1 MNRDLEE
8 HGVTYYNYDLQKYPF
23 ISLFQDLYKLDQ
35 LEEAHTVLDKNF
47 VEQINNTLFTNK
59 TDDQTVLHEMFY
71 RKINDGWPQFN
82 ELYEEFVRQL
92 ARDIFNTNEIIYQTK
107 PTFRVQ
113 LPNNVAVGGRSSDKD
128 GLYGFHRDTDSDYNH
143 PPFEKNFILPL
154 TDARESASLYVETSP
169 NSGEFYC
176 TRMKKGQFFN
186 FNGGQCLHGNRPNK
200 TGKTRMSF
208 DFRII
213 LKEDYDQAYLKTSK
227 LTNKKFLVGDYYS
240 VLTSETGID
249 K

>member
-1 MNRDLEE
+1 MDRSLEE
-8 HGVTYYNYDLQKYPF
+8 HGVIYYNYDLQKYPF
-23 ISLFQDLYKLDQ
+23 INLFQDLYKFEQ
-35 LEEAHTVLDKNF
+35 LQEIHTILDKDF
-47 VEQINNTLFTNK
+47 IEQINNTLFTNK

-71 RKINDGWPQFN
+71 HKINSGWPQFN
-82 ELYEEFVRQL
+82 KLYEKFIKQL
-92 ARDIFNTNEIIYQTK
+92 AHDIFNTNEIIYQTK

-113 LPNNVAVGGRSSDKD
+113 LPNNVAVGGRDSDKND
-128 GLYGFHRDTDSDYNH
+128 LYGFHRDTDGDYNH

-154 TDARESASLYVETSP
+154 TDASESASLYVETSP
-169 NSGEFYC
+169 NSGKFYC
-176 TRMKKGQFFN
+176 TKMKKGQLFN

-208 DFRII
+208 DFRVI
-213 LKEDYDQAYLKTSK
+213 LKEDYNQAYLKTSK

-240 VLTSETGID
+240 ISRLGID